1 VTAAA
6 RAALRD
12 VDPTVPV
19 AKARTMAQVVSESV
33 AARRFQLALLAL
45 FALTA
50 LATASVGIYGVISHS
65 LTRRSGE
72 MGVRMALGARP
83 ADVRRL
89 VLREGLTPVVV
100 GLTAGIAVSLALGR
114 VFGSLL
120 FEVRPS
126 DPFTLAGVAA
136 VLGIVAAIACYVP
149 ARRATATDLAGLLRF
164 E

>member
-1 VTAAA
+1 
-6 RAALRD
+6 
-12 VDPTVPV
+12 
-19 AKARTMAQVVSESV
+19 MAQVVSDAV
-33 AARRFQLALLAL
+33 ATRRFQVALLAL

-65 LTRRSGE
+65 LARRTGE

-89 VLREGLTPVVV
+89 VLREGMTPVVV
-100 GLTAGIAVSLALGR
+100 GLVAGIVVSLALGR

-126 DPFTLAGVAA
+126 DPLTLAAVAA
-136 VLGIVAAIACYVP
+136 VLGLVAAVACYVP
-149 ARRATATDLAGLLRF
+149 ARRATTADLAGLLRF